1 MSQHI
6 FGEANMEV
14 QLHVNRSFTGK
25 VRDTHEHKR
34 DSSVQPRHGG
44 SLGTITWVQL
54 PVGTGQR
61 VGSDIYPETEQ
72 VRSLS
77 FIAQEHTAGT
87 LSVLRQ
93 LLHCLCRFCNISVE
107 DNIVRLCIMAD
118 ALHLVRVNL
127 AGLDHIRPY

>member
-14 QLHVNRSFTGK
+14 QLHANRSFTGN

-93 LLHCLCRFCNISVE
+93 YIMLY
-107 DNIVRLCIMAD
+107 IVC
-118 ALHLVRVNL
+118 
-127 AGLDHIRPY
+127 AGAVIFLWKITWCDIVHHDGCTTPC

>member
-14 QLHVNRSFTGK
+14 QLLVNRSFTGK

-72 VRSLS
+72 VRSLFVYCS
-77 FIAQEHTAGT
+77 GT
-87 LSVLRQ
+87 HSRNAVSPTTIVTLFVQVL
-93 LLHCLCRFCNISVE
+93 
-107 DNIVRLCIMAD
+107 
-118 ALHLVRVNL
+118 
-127 AGLDHIRPY
+127 